1 MIIKTRKLPATSHD
15 GERMRAT
22 ADTGA
27 SLTLPFDYSWN
38 DPHEVVAN
46 SLVCALFP
54 AGSLATRVTGNV
66 FEVTES

>member
-1 MIIKTRKLPATSHD
+1 MIIKTRKLPATQTD

-27 SLTLPFDYSWN
+27 TLTLPFNYGWN
-38 DPHEVVAN
+38 DPDEVVAN

-54 AGSLATRVTGNV
+54 AGWLATRVTGNTFRV
-66 FEVTES
+66 EDR